1 MNAMVIQMR
10 RLLYALVALVL
21 GCATALLAAPA
32 LASASPAHTAVAA
45 AAKGEICPD
54 ADPFYPYP
62 VGATIM
68 SSTTTPFIGQHIE
81 ASGIKYCHNEDVR
94 LTIAGQFVGTAH
106 TDNNGSFDPQ
116 VVVPGPVGDKLLCGV
131 GASGLS
137 DDQDCLTL
145 HVVSPT
151 SPNSGPPLSFTGV
164 EIGAIVAVAVAL
176 IVGGML
182 FATVG
187 RRRKSHV

>member
-1 MNAMVIQMR
+1 MNAMVIRMR

-21 GCATALLAAPA
+21 GCAAALLAAPA
-32 LASASPAHTAVAA
+32 IASASSTHAA
-45 AAKGEICPD
+45 APAKEVCPHD
-54 ADPFYPYP
+54 DPFYPYP
-62 VGATIM
+62 IGATIM

-137 DDQDCLTL
+137 EDQDCLTL

-151 SPNSGPPLSFTGV
+151 GPNSGPPLSFTGV
-164 EIGAIVAVAVAL
+164 EIGAIVAVALAL
-176 IVGGML
+176 IVGGVL